1 MDELYFYKGTG
12 VSVTKS
18 TLVSDDRSFAI
29 NDITSARVNI
39 IKPNK
44 ILSVLLTIAGIALC
58 FVDINILIAI
68 AIIIAGVGLFFV
80 PKKPRYAA
88 RIVLNGK
95 EVNGMTSA
103 DKAYVQIVVDAINA
117 AVAQKGL

>member
-18 TLVSDDRSFAI
+18 KLVSDDRSFSI
-29 NDITSARVNI
+29 NDITSARLNI

-44 ILSVLLTIAGIALC
+44 IFPVLVTVAGVALC

-68 AIIIAGVGLFFV
+68 AIIIAGAGLFLM

-88 RIVLNGK
+88 RIAFNGK
-95 EVNGMTSA
+95 EINGMTSS

-117 AVAQKGL
+117 AVAQKDS